1 MARNR
6 VATNNLFG
14 WQATMRL
21 NGPTGT
27 TTAASNSNTAAAV
40 AMMFNGSAGAGTG
53 FSFACA
59 SLYLGRRRI
68 DTGLSAVTEAE
79 SVCISKS
86 SPKLSVTM
94 ISLSYKQK
102 WEEVSKAG
110 HSSELFLFAKK
121 LASSAP

>member
-40 AMMFNGSAGAGTG
+40 AMMFNGSAGQEQV
-53 FSFACA
+53 S
-59 SLYLGRRRI
+59 R
-68 DTGLSAVTEAE
+68 
-79 SVCISKS
+79 
-86 SPKLSVTM
+86 SPARVYTWDS
-94 ISLSYKQK
+94 
-102 WEEVSKAG
+102 
-110 HSSELFLFAKK
+110 
-121 LASSAP
+121 